1 MLEAIGADVGV
12 QVVAGATAV
21 ASLGAFAWA
30 AATASPRPCWTRRR
44 GCIIKGENQDACATC
59 TVYLRSKVAEYRLR
73 GFPDL
78 GEIERLTVIGAAA
91 E

>member
-21 ASLGAFAWA
+21 ASLGAFAWVA
-30 AATASPRPCWTRRR
+30 STATPRPCWTRSH
-44 GCIIKGENQDACATC
+44 GCIIREGNPEACATC
-59 TVYLRSKVAEYRLR
+59 TVFLRSNVAEYRLR